1 MGKQHAPPS
10 PHLLRLALGLIF
22 FHFGF
27 LKFFPDLS
35 PAEMIASQTVMRLTG
50 GSFDAR
56 TAMWWLALLE
66 CSIGVG
72 FLLNAGLRFVS
83 VLFLLAH
90 GRHVHAAV
98 RATGT
103 GFQDGG
109 IGPDARRPIHPEK
122 YRFRCRRLD
131 RLAAALPAR
140 SMAGGSPKN
149 NSNTSRSANLAEAGS
164 ASCPGIAKVWSLAS

>member
-1 MGKQHAPPS
+1 MAPAPQYPS

-72 FLLNAGLRFVS
+72 FLMNAGLRLVS
-83 VLFLLAH
+83 ALFLLHMVGTFMPLFVLPELAFKM
-90 GRHVHAAV
+90 GYLAPTLEGQYILKNIVFVAAGWTV
-98 RATGT
+98 LL
-103 GFQDGG
+103 
-109 IGPDARRPIHPEK
+109 PH
-122 YRFRCRRLD
+122 C
-131 RLAAALPAR
+131 LPAGLLNR
-140 SMAGGSPKN
+140 KTALDVELPSKGDP
-149 NSNTSRSANLAEAGS
+149 TISA
-164 ASCPGIAKVWSLAS
+164 ASSTL